1 MPRPELRTFAIDSA
15 GEFRD
20 FIRFPFRL
28 YRGDPHWIPPLI
40 HERRNFLHPDKNPFY
55 RHGTVRLFLA
65 KRGEDVRGRISAHID
80 HRYEKAQGE
89 RVGFFGFFECEDDT
103 ETSRALLGR
112 AEDFL
117 KSQGCSKVLGPF
129 NFSINQEC
137 GLLVEGFTEP
147 LMTLTPYNPPYY
159 LQLLENL
166 GYRKAKDLLAWRYD
180 VAEIP
185 EAPVAIAK
193 AAARAPGLVVRN
205 FNPKAALADTRV
217 IFEVFNSA
225 WAGNWGFVAMS
236 EEEIR
241 RIAEELRR
249 HTDPRYI
256 FIAEIHGKP
265 AAACLSVP
273 NLFELIY
280 DLRGRLLPLG
290 FLKFYWRLK
299 RSTYQ
304 SIRVMLLGVKEEYRR
319 FALGGLGI
327 LLNVKVAQAAQ
338 AAGLKFGELS
348 WTLEDNDAIS
358 AGIEFM
364 GGKRVKVF
372 RIFEKSMA

>member
-1 MPRPELRTFAIDSA
+1 MPRTELRIIPAGSA
-15 GEFRD
+15 GERRD
-20 FIRFPFRL
+20 FVRLPLRL
-28 YRGDPHWIPPLI
+28 YRSDPHWVPPLTL
-40 HERRNFLHPDKNPFY
+40 ERRNFLHPGKNPFY

-65 KRGEDVRGRISAHID
+65 KRGGAVTGRISAQID
-80 HRYEKAQGE
+80 HLHEKAYGE
-89 RVGFFGFFECEDDT
+89 RVGFFGFFESEDNA
-103 ETSRALLGR
+103 ETSQALFGR

-117 KSQGCSKVLGPF
+117 KSQGCSRVLGPF

-137 GLLVEGFTEP
+137 GLLVDGFREP

-159 LQLLENL
+159 LSLLENS
-166 GYRKAKDLLAWRYD
+166 GYRKAKDLLAWRYE
-180 VAEIP
+180 VGEIP
-185 EAPVAIAK
+185 EAPLAIAK
-193 AAARAPGLVVRN
+193 AASGAPGLVVRN
-205 FNPKAALADTRV
+205 FNPKAALADTRA

-241 RIAEELRR
+241 RVAEELRQ
-249 HTDPRYI
+249 HTDPRFI

-265 AAACLSVP
+265 AAACLAVP
-273 NLFELIY
+273 NLFELIH
-280 DLRGRLLPLG
+280 DLKGRLLPFG
-290 FLKFYWRLK
+290 FLKFYYRLK
-299 RSTYQ
+299 RSAYQ

-327 LLNVKVAQAAQ
+327 LLNVKAAQAAH

-348 WTLEDNDAIS
+348 WTLEDNDAIN

-364 GGKRVKVF
+364 GGKRVKVL
-372 RIFEKSMA
+372 RILEKSLA